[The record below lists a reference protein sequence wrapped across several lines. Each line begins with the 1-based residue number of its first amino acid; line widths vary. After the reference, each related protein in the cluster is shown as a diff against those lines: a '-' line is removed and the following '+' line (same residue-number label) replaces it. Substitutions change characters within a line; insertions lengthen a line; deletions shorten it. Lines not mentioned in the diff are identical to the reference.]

1 MSAVGD
7 RYGASARGAKP
18 VANKI
23 FIKKKKA
30 CFGSDGGGPDLRPVA
45 TIDADAPATQHKC
58 CNMPAAAAAAYE
70 L

>member
-1 MSAVGD
+1 MAPAPEGRTGSQQNF
-7 RYGASARGAKP
+7 YQ
-18 VANKI
+18 
-23 FIKKKKA
+23 KKKA